1 MSLIVRIINLMPRLA
16 CSSLTVALILWLT
29 LAPRPVGEMDVPLFP
44 GADKLVHAVMFGFLT
59 WMLYIDLG
67 KTRHRVPSATATLLC
82 AAVSAIFGA
91 LTELLQRIMEAG
103 RSMEGAD
110 LAADAL
116 GAAMV
121 CAAILTLRDRLPP
134 LKY

>member
-44 GADKLVHAVMFGFLT
+44 GADKLVHAVMFGFLA

-67 KTRHRVPSATATLLC
+67 KTHRSVPSATDTFLC
-82 AAVSAIFGA
+82 AAASAIFGA
-91 LTELLQRIMEAG
+91 TTELLQNIMEAG

-110 LAADAL
+110 WVADTL
-116 GAAMV
+116 GAAIA
-121 CAAILTLRDRLPP
+121 CAAILILRDRLPP
-134 LKY
+134 LRH